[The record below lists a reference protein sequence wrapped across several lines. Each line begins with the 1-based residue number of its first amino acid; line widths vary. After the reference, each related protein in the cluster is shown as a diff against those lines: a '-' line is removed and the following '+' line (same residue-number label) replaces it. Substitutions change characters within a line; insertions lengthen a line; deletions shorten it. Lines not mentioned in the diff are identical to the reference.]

1 VIYNEDLGKKIL
13 YKYLDSDKR
22 GELRNKLKHSEDVG
36 RFAFIVAERIKNR
49 SPEMVDFN
57 SEFVGFLGLVH
68 DIGINVSSFR
78 HEFHTIDLLIDE
90 GAPRDISVYSMHGQ
104 VAEQF
109 GGYDDDKRE
118 ENEYLPIGL
127 EGKILTYA
135 DMSVNTW
142 PPVSIEERISI
153 INDGVNQV
161 MDRREDFIERG
172 NDILKFLNIA
182 YPRYKRYEAEIL
194 QLSEVDSYND
204 FL

>member
-1 VIYNEDLGKKIL
+1 MLYNENLGKRIL
-13 YKYLDSDKR
+13 YKYLDSNIKR
-22 GELRNKLKHSEDVG
+22 NFREKLKHSEDVA
-36 RFAFIVAERIKNR
+36 RFAYLVAERIKGR
-49 SPEMVDFN
+49 SPELVDFN

-68 DIGINVSSFR
+68 DIGNSVSSFR
-78 HEFHTIDLLIDE
+78 HEFYSIDILIDE
-90 GAPRDISVYSMHGQ
+90 GVPRDIAVYSMHGQ

-109 GGYDDDKRE
+109 GGYNDDKRG
-118 ENEYLPIGL
+118 ENEYLPVGL

-135 DMSVNTW
+135 DMSVNRW

-161 MDRREDFIERG
+161 MDRREDFVERG
-172 NDILKFLNIA
+172 KNILKFLKIA
-182 YPRYKRYEAEIL
+182 FPRYKRYEAEIL